1 MVKEKYNRSYFNKSD
16 INKSSVGIKELLK
29 SPNTFT
35 DIRRKEWQNGEMVK
49 LEKLEKDI
57 EMYYW
62 PNYVR

>member
-1 MVKEKYNRSYFNKSD
+1 MCLYF
-16 INKSSVGIKELLK
+16 IKDTFAWPV
-29 SPNTFT
+29 SIVTANTFT